1 MVRRTAA
8 FEKVLDLA
16 IANVTPPEFQKIHA
30 RIAKEALAEHLAKV
44 NPDPQVERF
53 VDGRQGAAEEQV
65 KAYGVI
71 RYEFVRLGQI
81 VAEAL
86 KWLIEHS
93 PKDTGEY
100 RNSFYVGVNGKLIPA
115 ANFNAKAVPSDAEIV
130 IGNKA
135 PYHRKIDV
143 QSIGGKK
150 INVSVEPFLMERAAQ
165 MIRRRYLDVD
175 CKRVYTMN
183 FTGQYILKRG
193 KRAGKPVQSPALILK
208 RR

>member
-1 MVRRTAA
+1 MVRRAAA
-8 FEKVLDLA
+8 FERVLDLA

-30 RIAKEALAEHLAKV
+30 RVAREALAEHLAKV

-53 VDGRQGAAEEQV
+53 VDGRPGVSEDQV

-81 VAEAL
+81 VAEVL
-86 KWLIEHS
+86 KWLLQHAPEE
-93 PKDTGEY
+93 TGEY
-100 RNSFYVGVNGKLIPA
+100 HKSFFVGVNGKFIPA
-115 ANFNAKAVPSDAEIV
+115 ANFNPKAVPSGAEIV

-135 PYHRKIDV
+135 PYSRKIDL
-143 QSIGGKK
+143 QTAGRKP
-150 INVSVEPFLMERAAQ
+150 INVYTEPFLFERAAQ

-175 CKRVYTMN
+175 CKRVYTMQ
-183 FTGQYILKRG
+183 FPGQYILKRG
-193 KRAGKPVQSPALILK
+193 KRAGQPVNSPALILK